1 MAERIVSQTT
11 FSRSM
16 ANDRKAGAYYTD
28 LAHVKSCGTF
38 FNFPEE
44 EEVCCFDNSAGDG
57 AALYE
62 VTDGCRNRKLFVND
76 IQAPTAAL
84 LREKGVFEAVAN
96 ADYLSSFECTNSVF
110 SFFWCNPPYGED
122 VATHERYERRF
133 VEKLYTHLAKGAV
146 GVFVLPSYILA
157 EEKFARILL
166 ARYEVIHLF
175 KFREPT
181 YQEFKQ
187 TVLICRRKDCNG
199 FFKEELTAY
208 LARVSSLE
216 ELPETFEGDTIS
228 VLPSYA
234 SKVQNFKSRIFDAER
249 WLGKVCADSQLDA
262 VMGKHVSVKIHRDT
276 VRYQPP
282 MPLGDSHLAMQ
293 ATCGIG
299 SGAVGSEEDGNYHL
313 QRGTVRRKK
322 EMQVRPKKDGKGMET
337 VEVDHAQVT
346 IKIAEQVTGDDGRP
360 CLKIT
365 DLV

>member
-1 MAERIVSQTT
+1 MSERIVSQTT

-28 LAHVKSCGTF
+28 LSHVKSCGTF
-38 FNFPEE
+38 FSFPEE
-44 EEVCCFDNSAGDG
+44 DEVCCFDNSAGDG
-57 AALYE
+57 CALDN
-62 VTDGCRNRKLFVND
+62 VTEECKGRKLFVND

-84 LREKGVFEAVAN
+84 LREKGIFEAVAN
-96 ADYLSSFECTNSVF
+96 ADYLTSFECTNSVF

-122 VATHERYERRF
+122 VATHERYEKRF
-133 VEKLYTHLAKGAV
+133 VEKLYTHLSRGAV
-146 GVFVLPSYILA
+146 GVFVLPAYVLSD
-157 EEKFARILL
+157 EKFARILL
-166 ARYEVIHLF
+166 ARYEVLHLY

-187 TVLICRRKDCNG
+187 TVAIVRRKDCNG
-199 FFKEELTAY
+199 YFKEELTAY

-216 ELPETFEGDTIS
+216 ELPEVFEGVKVP
-228 VLPSYA
+228 VLPSSV
-234 SKVQNFKSRIFDAER
+234 SKVQNFKSRLFDAER
-249 WLGKVCADSQLDA
+249 WLDKVCSDTQLDA
-262 VMGKHVSVKIHRDT
+262 TLGKHCSVRVFKNT
-276 VRYQPP
+276 VKYQPP

-299 SGAVGSEEDGNYHL
+299 SGAVGSEDAGNYHL

-346 IKIAEQVTGDDGRP
+346 IKIAEQVLGDDGRP
-360 CLKIT
+360 ELKIT